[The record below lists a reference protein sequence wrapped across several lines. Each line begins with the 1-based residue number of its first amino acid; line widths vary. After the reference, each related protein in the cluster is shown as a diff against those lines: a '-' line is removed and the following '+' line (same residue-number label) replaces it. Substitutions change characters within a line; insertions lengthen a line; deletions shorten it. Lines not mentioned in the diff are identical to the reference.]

1 MSDKDIQS
9 IVEDLNRIELLIQYD
24 KKQMALDL
32 IKYVIED
39 IKVCN
44 AKSYADKILW

>member
-1 MSDKDIQS
+1 MSDKDIKS

-32 IKYVIED
+32 LKYVIED
-39 IKVCN
+39 IKIYN